1 MKRTILA
8 MTAALVAA
16 FAVAADAPKAKRGHP
31 KGRNPSGGIVEKA
44 YAGNVIRAFN
54 GQTVI
59 PADKVAALT
68 LQMRYETIVPFETV
82 GAKPMTFAEAENAA
96 AGFIGKDKVGAAVVI
111 VNDPSKSDFYRAS
124 PEGRWAVLN
133 VSPLKADNPA
143 QERLEE
149 RFAKVYWHAVVRA
162 LGGGYAAV
170 KPSVMTPFSD
180 LKTLDAIPTTKPS
193 PDVVNMLID
202 TGSLYGI
209 RTITIASYRT
219 ACRNGWAPPP
229 TNDVQRTIWNQ
240 VHQIPDK
247 PITIEFDP
255 KKDK

>member
-1 MKRTILA
+1 MA
-8 MTAALVAA
+8 AALVAA
-16 FAVAADAPKAKRGHP
+16 FAVADDAPKAKRGRP

-54 GQTVI
+54 AQAVI

-82 GAKPMTFAEAENAA
+82 GAKSMTFAEAENAA
-96 AGFIGKDKVGAAVVI
+96 AGFVGKDKVGAAVVI

-170 KPSVMTPFSD
+170 KPSVMTPFND

-193 PDVVNMLID
+193 PDVVNLLID
-202 TGSLYGI
+202 TGALYGI
-209 RTITIASYRT
+209 KTITIASYRT
-219 ACRNGWAPPP
+219 ACKQGWAPAP
-229 TNDVQRTIWNQ
+229 TNDVQKAIWDETRQ
-240 VHQIPDK
+240 LPTK
-247 PITIEFDP
+247 PIKIEFDP
-255 KKDK
+255 AKGK

>member
-1 MKRTILA
+1 MA
-8 MTAALVAA
+8 AALVAA
-16 FAVAADAPKAKRGHP
+16 FAVADDAPKAKRGRP

-54 GQTVI
+54 AQAVI
-59 PADKVAALT
+59 PADKVATLT

-149 RFAKVYWHAVVRA
+149 RLAKVYWHAVVRA

-170 KPSVMTPFSD
+170 KPSVMTPFND

-193 PDVVNMLID
+193 PDVVNLLID
-202 TGSLYGI
+202 TGALYGI
-209 RTITIASYRT
+209 KTITIASYRT
-219 ACRNGWAPPP
+219 ACKQGWAPAP
-229 TNDVQRTIWNQ
+229 TNDVQKAIWDETRQ
-240 VHQIPDK
+240 LPTK
-247 PITIEFDP
+247 PIKIEFDP
-255 KKDK
+255 AKGK

>member
-1 MKRTILA
+1 MKKTILVT
-8 MTAALVAA
+8 MALVAA
-16 FAVAADAPKAKRGHP
+16 FAIAADNAKVKRGRP
-31 KGRNPSGGIVEKA
+31 KGMNPSGGIVEKR
-44 YAGNVIRAFN
+44 YDGNVFRTFN
-54 GQTVI
+54 AQSVVSS
-59 PADKVAALT
+59 AKVADIT
-68 LQMRYETIVPFETV
+68 LKMRYETIVPFE
-82 GAKPMTFAEAENAA
+82 ASDIAPMTFAEAEKAA
-96 AGFIGKDKVGAAVVI
+96 TGFVDKDKAGAVVVI
-111 VNDPSKSDFYRAS
+111 VNDPTRTDFYLAS
-124 PEGRWAVLN
+124 PERRWAILN
-133 VSPLKADNPA
+133 VSPLLADKPA

-170 KPSVMTPFSD
+170 KPSVMTPFTD
-180 LKTLDAIPTTKPS
+180 LKSLDAIPTTKPS

-247 PITIEFDP
+247 PIKIEFDP

>member
-1 MKRTILA
+1 MKRTILS

-16 FAVAADAPKAKRGHP
+16 FAVAADTPKAKRGRP

-44 YAGNVIRAFN
+44 YAGNVIRTFN
-54 GQTVI
+54 AQAVI

-180 LKTLDAIPTTKPS
+180 LKSLDAIPTTKPS

-229 TNDVQRTIWNQ
+229 TNDVQRAIWDK
-240 VHQIPDK
+240 VHAIPANPMK
-247 PITIEFDP
+247 IEFDP
-255 KKDK
+255 KKGR

>member
-16 FAVAADAPKAKRGHP
+16 FAVAADTPKAKRGRP

-54 GQTVI
+54 AQAVI
-59 PADKVAALT
+59 PADKVASLT

-82 GAKPMTFAEAENAA
+82 SAKPMTFAEAENAA
-96 AGFIGKDKVGAAVVI
+96 AGFVGKDKVGAAVVI
-111 VNDPSKSDFYRAS
+111 VNDSSKSDFYRAS

-133 VSPLKADNPA
+133 VSPLKADNPD

-149 RFAKVYWHAVVRA
+149 RFAKVCWHAVVRS

-219 ACRNGWAPPP
+219 ACKQGWAPAP
-229 TNDVQRTIWNQ
+229 TNDVQKAIWNETRQ
-240 VHQIPDK
+240 LPAKPLRIEYDPDK
-247 PITIEFDP
+247 G
-255 KKDK
+255 K

>member
-1 MKRTILA
+1 MA
-8 MTAALVAA
+8 AALVAA
-16 FAVAADAPKAKRGHP
+16 FAVADDAPKAKRGRP

-54 GQTVI
+54 AQAVI

-96 AGFIGKDKVGAAVVI
+96 GGFVGKDKVGAAVVI

-133 VSPLKADNPA
+133 VSPLTADNPA

-162 LGGGYAAV
+162 LGGGYAQDIEALPV
-170 KPSVMTPFSD
+170 EVEITPFSITD
-180 LKTLDAIPTTKPS
+180 EKD
-193 PDVVNMLID
+193 
-202 TGSLYGI
+202 
-209 RTITIASYRT
+209 TITNLMT
-219 ACRNGWAPPP
+219 ANG
-229 TNDVQRTIWNQ
+229 N
-240 VHQIPDK
+240 K
-247 PITIEFDP
+247 PIVSQRESIELLGWSADV
-255 KKDK
+255 DKTMQEIEADGMRDAFEPTM